1 MNVNLKFNQG
11 QDVLVQQLRRYRS
24 ESALDELGHTDPPT
38 DAAAAGRH
46 QVDAAPSNGQ
56 EQRRKSKDKKTT
68 KPAEAHEPVRTTEPT
83 KTVET
88 TRTADSSRT
97 SEK

>member
-1 MNVNLKFNQG
+1 LNVNLKFNQG

-24 ESALDELGHTDPPT
+24 ESALDELGRTDPPT
-38 DAAAAGRH
+38 DDAAGRH